1 MVGFF
6 VFAFVIYTSMIN
18 NIISIQGLTKDY
30 SVVRA
35 LDGVS
40 LNIPERSI
48 FGILGPNGSGKTT
61 MLSILLDIVK
71 PNSGSFSLMGQQ
83 PSGKIRRNIGCLLE
97 TPSFY
102 PYLSA
107 EDNLR
112 IAAKIKDVDESD
124 IPRVLKRLSLFDR
137 RISKFSTFSLGM
149 KQRLA
154 LASAL
159 LGNPSLIVFDEP
171 TNGLDP
177 QGITDVRALIR
188 ELWEEGKTV
197 LIASHLLDEVE
208 KVCTHVAI
216 LKKGKLLATGSVDEV
231 LGDGLT
237 FKLSAGSSNKQLESL
252 LSRQSKVKS
261 ATQQGDMFI
270 VNADGDLNAEELNR
284 LCFEN
289 GIVLSHLEMSRKKL
303 ESWFIEVTQ
312 NPEK

>member
-1 MVGFF
+1 M
-6 VFAFVIYTSMIN
+6 S
-18 NIISIQGLTKDY
+18 NIISMQGLSKSY
-30 SVVRA
+30 GFVRA

-40 LNIPERSI
+40 LNIPEQSI

-61 MLSILLDIVK
+61 MLSILMDIVK
-71 PNSGSFSLMGQQ
+71 PNSGTFSIMGEQ
-83 PSGKIRRNIGCLLE
+83 PSGRVRENIGCLLE

-112 IAAKIKDVDESD
+112 IAAKIKDVDGAD
-124 IPRVLKRLSLFDR
+124 IPRVLKRLGLFDR
-137 RISKFSTFSLGM
+137 RMSKFSTFSLGM

-177 QGITDVRALIR
+177 QGITDVRGLIR

-197 LIASHLLDEVE
+197 VIASHLLDEVE

-216 LKKGKLLATGSVDEV
+216 LKKGKLLSTGSVDEV
-231 LGDGLT
+231 LGEGLT
-237 FKLSAGSSNKQLESL
+237 FKISTSTNIEQLHQILGKLSE
-252 LSRQSKVKS
+252 VKS
-261 ATQQGDMFI
+261 ITQQGDI
-270 VNADGDLNAEELNR
+270 LIINAEGELTPERLNR
-284 LCFEN
+284 YCFEN
-289 GIVLSHLEMSRKKL
+289 DVVLSHLEMSRKKL

-312 NPEK
+312 NQKES

>member
-1 MVGFF
+1 MGNV
-6 VFAFVIYTSMIN
+6 
-18 NIISIQGLTKDY
+18 ISIQGLTKDY
-30 SVVRA
+30 GFVRA

-40 LNIPERSI
+40 LDIPERSI

-61 MLSILLDIVK
+61 MLSVLTDIVK
-71 PNSGSFSLMGQQ
+71 PNLGSFSIMGEQ
-83 PSGKIRRNIGCLLE
+83 PSGRLRKNIGCLLE

-112 IAAKIKDVDESD
+112 IAAKIKGIDETD
-124 IPRVLKRLSLFDR
+124 IPRVLKRLGLYER
-137 RISKFSTFSLGM
+137 RMSKFSTFSLGM

-159 LGNPSLIVFDEP
+159 LGNPSLVIFDEP

-177 QGITDVRALIR
+177 QGITDVRGLVKD
-188 ELWEEGKTV
+188 LWEEGKTV

-216 LKKGKLLATGSVDEV
+216 LKKGKLLSTGSVDEV
-231 LGDGLT
+231 LGEGLT
-237 FKLSAGSSNKQLESL
+237 FKLSAGDKNEQLQQIL
-252 LSRQSKVKS
+252 GKIKS
-261 ATQQGDMFI
+261 VRSISVQEDMLVVSI
-270 VNADGDLNAEELNR
+270 DGELTPRGLNQY
-284 LCFEN
+284 CFEN
-289 GIVLSHLEMSRKKL
+289 GVVLSHLEVSRKKL

-312 NPEK
+312 HPEA

>member
-1 MVGFF
+1 MF
-6 VFAFVIYTSMIN
+6 VHIIQNTLNMG

-30 SVVRA
+30 GFVRA

-40 LNIPERSI
+40 LDIPERSI

-61 MLSILLDIVK
+61 MLSVLMDIVK
-71 PNSGSFSLMGQQ
+71 PNAGKFSIMGEQ
-83 PSGKIRRNIGCLLE
+83 PSGKMREKIGCLLE

-112 IAAKIKDVDESD
+112 IAAKIKSVAESD
-124 IPRVLKRLSLFDR
+124 IPRVLKRLGLFDR
-137 RISKFSTFSLGM
+137 RMSKFSTFSLGM

-177 QGITDVRALIR
+177 QGITDVRGLIK

-216 LKKGKLLATGSVDEV
+216 LKKGKLLSTGNVDEV
-231 LGDGLT
+231 LGEGLT
-237 FKLSAGSSNKQLESL
+237 FKLSANGNNEQLQQILGKIESI
-252 LSRQSKVKS
+252 KS
-261 ATQQGDMFI
+261 ISVQGDMLI
-270 VNADGDLNAEELNR
+270 VNIEGELTPRGLNQY
-284 LCFEN
+284 CFDN
-289 GIVLSHLEMSRKKL
+289 GVVLSHLEMSRKKL

-312 NPEK
+312 NPEA

>member
-1 MVGFF
+1 MRTCNF
-6 VFAFVIYTSMIN
+6 VYQRFYNMIE
-18 NIISIQGLTKDY
+18 NIVSTQGLTKDY
-30 SVVRA
+30 GLIRA
-35 LDGVS
+35 LDSVS
-40 LNIPERSI
+40 LEIPKGSI

-61 MLSILLDIVK
+61 LLSILMDIVK
-71 PNSGSFSLMGQQ
+71 PGGGSLSIMGEK
-83 PSGKIRRNIGCLLE
+83 PSGERRKSVGCLLE

-102 PYLSA
+102 SYLSA

-124 IPRVLKRLSLFDR
+124 IPRVLKRLNLFDR
-137 RISKFSTFSLGM
+137 RMSKFATFSLGM

-177 QGITDVRALIR
+177 QGITEVRNLIR
-188 ELWEEGKTV
+188 ELWQEGKSV
-197 LIASHLLDEVE
+197 IIASHLLDEVE

-231 LGDGLT
+231 LGEGLT
-237 FKLSAGSSNKQLESL
+237 FKLSAGAKNSQLEQVL
-252 LSRQSKVKS
+252 GNLKEVKS
-261 ATQQGDMFI
+261 VSQQGDMLI
-270 VNADGDLNAEELNR
+270 VNIDGLLMPEDLNR
-284 LCFEN
+284 YCFEQ
-289 GIVLSHLEMSRKKL
+289 GVVLSHLEMSRKKL

-312 NPEK
+312 NTESV